1 MAHNVLTAKEI
12 LAADD
17 QPREW
22 VAVPEWAPAS
32 TNGEAKDFGVYVSV
46 MSGTDRDAFEAS
58 VVGDGKSRNMENF
71 RSRVCAR
78 CIVDDKGK
86 RLFADKD
93 VVALGR
99 KSGVALDRVWDKA
112 RKLNRMTE
120 ADMEELAGNS
130 AATAVGDSSSRSRS
144 R

>member
-12 LAADD
+12 LGAED

-22 VAVPEWAPAS
+22 VPVPEWAPVSANGNAS
-32 TNGEAKDFGVYVSV
+32 DFGVYITV
-46 MSGTDRDAFEAS
+46 MSGVDRDAFEAS
-58 VVGDGKSRNMENF
+58 VVGDGKKRDMANF

-78 CIVDDKGK
+78 CIVDAKGK

-93 VVALGR
+93 VEALGR
-99 KSGVALDRVWDKA
+99 KSGVALDRVWESA

-120 ADMEELAGNS
+120 ADMKELAGN
-130 AATAVGDSSSRSRS
+130 
-144 R
+144 